1 MYVRSYG
8 HLANPFNMN
17 QKSLAY
23 QKKVLNPWVLRFG
36 MWRRLP
42 SVAFWGMRITE
53 LTEERCSVL
62 IPFTWFTQNP
72 FKSIY
77 FGALSGGAE
86 LSTGALCEMM
96 IIGKGNFSMLVTGFR
111 AEFIKKATT
120 NVTFTCNQGKQLS
133 DVLDQMTQA
142 GDTSTLV
149 MEATGH
155 NILGELIGKAY
166 IQWSFKRKS

>member
-1 MYVRSYG
+1 M
-8 HLANPFNMN
+8 HH
-17 QKSLAY
+17 KSLDY
-23 QKKVLNPWVLRFG
+23 QRKVLQPWVLRLG

-53 LTEERCSVL
+53 LTGERCSVL
-62 IPFTWFTQNP
+62 IPFTWFTKNP

-111 AEFIKKATT
+111 AEFVKKATT
-120 NVTFTCNQGKQLS
+120 NVTFTCDQGNELS
-133 DVLDQMTQA
+133 SVLDQMTNA
-142 GDTSTLV
+142 GDTGILEMV
-149 MEATGH
+149 ATGH
-155 NILGELIGKAY
+155 NIHGELIGKAY

>member
-1 MYVRSYG
+1 
-8 HLANPFNMN
+8 MN
-17 QKSLAY
+17 QKSLTY
-23 QKKVLNPWVLRFG
+23 QKKVLIPWVLRLG

-42 SVAFWGMRITE
+42 SIAFWGMRIME
-53 LTEERCSVL
+53 LTEVRCCVL
-62 IPFTWFTQNP
+62 IPFSWFTQNP

-120 NVTFTCNQGKQLS
+120 NVTFTCDQGKQLS
-133 DVLDQMTQA
+133 DVLDQMNLA
-142 GDTSTLV
+142 GDTGTLE
-149 MEATGH
+149 MIAIGH
-155 NILGELIGKAY
+155 NTQGELIGKAY